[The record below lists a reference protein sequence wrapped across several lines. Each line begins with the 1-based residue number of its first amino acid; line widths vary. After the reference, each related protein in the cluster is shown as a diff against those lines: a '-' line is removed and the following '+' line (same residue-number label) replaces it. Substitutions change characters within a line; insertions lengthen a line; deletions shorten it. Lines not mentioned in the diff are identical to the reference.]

1 MGASMKLRRRLY
13 TAMVAVVAIIAAPT
27 YAVAAKADV
36 FGPYSSDSGPFADNY
51 IHTWCEGHAN
61 YIPIW
66 RDSMQDAMDY
76 LDLQTNMTTGWPEHC
91 DINTDIWYDVYDSS
105 VLGYNVRGLSFCR
118 IALTSEGVCG
128 SALLAMNSDLL
139 NTYMD
144 RRKTSCHEIG
154 HTVGL
159 AHSSQLTST
168 SDCMISGNYTFT
180 FLNSHHKD
188 HINSRY

>member
-1 MGASMKLRRRLY
+1 MGDSMKLRRRLY

-51 IHTWCEGHAN
+51 IHTWCEGYAN

-76 LDLQTNMTTGWPEHC
+76 LDQHTVMTTGTPHQC
-91 DINTDIWYDVYDSS
+91 NDSIDIWYDVFDSA
-105 VLGYNVRGLSFCR
+105 VLGLGVRGSTTCR
-118 IALTSEGVCG
+118 VAMTSDGVCG
-128 SALLAMNSDLL
+128 STQIKMNSDLL
-139 NTYMD
+139 TTYMS
-144 RRKTSCHEIG
+144 RRKTACHEIG

-159 AHSSQLTST
+159 THSFVYSTS
-168 SDCMISGNYTFT
+168 SDCMISGDYTLT
-180 FLNSHHKD
+180 FLNTHHVD